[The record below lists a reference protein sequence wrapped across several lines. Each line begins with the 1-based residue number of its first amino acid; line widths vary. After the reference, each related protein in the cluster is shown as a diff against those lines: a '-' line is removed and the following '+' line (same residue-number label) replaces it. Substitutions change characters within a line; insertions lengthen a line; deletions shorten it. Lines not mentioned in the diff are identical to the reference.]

1 MHSIHGLI
9 QYHIIVHCHTHSH
22 THLCTAAVAYPNAY
36 FGQGTGL
43 VVLDQLG
50 CSGSETRL
58 SDCSH
63 RGFNTTAPSCGHDDD
78 AGVRCNQ
85 GKKGKTEVNLVV
97 VIPLTPTHPNSCCK
111 QVI

>member
-1 MHSIHGLI
+1 M
-9 QYHIIVHCHTHSH
+9 HCHTHFH
-22 THLCTAAVAYPNAY
+22 THLCTAAIAYPDAY

-63 RGFNTTAPSCGHDDD
+63 RGFNTTAPNCGHDDD

-85 GKKGKTEVNLVV
+85 GKKGKIEVNL
-97 VIPLTPTHPNSCCK
+97 
-111 QVI
+111 